1 MLKRIDSVNS
11 WLEIAKISMP
21 IIGDEIDMFKYM
33 SEKAFSKRKAEIKR
47 NDEDL
52 HALSNAIDQR
62 GKSLIM
68 LGGLIFVIFGGIGL
82 SNIFDGMQYR
92 GYAKAGKDIAKGFDN
107 KESTIEEQSKTD
119 EEESK

>member
-1 MLKRIDSVNS
+1 
-11 WLEIAKISMP
+11 
-21 IIGDEIDMFKYM
+21 MFKYM

-68 LGGLIFVIFGGIGL
+68 LGGLIFTIFGGIGL
-82 SNIFDGMQYR
+82 SNIFDGMKYR
-92 GYAKAGKDIAKGFDN
+92 GYAKAGEDIVKGFDN
-107 KESTIEEQSKTD
+107 KENIIEEQSKTD